1 MLPRIEHCILIG
13 DHEQL
18 RPQIANYELQ
28 STNRRGEQYSLD
40 VSLFERLIHP
50 PYPWSPKLAYSTLEV
65 QRRMHPSIS
74 ELVRKT
80 LYPRLKDHASVLGY
94 PQVTGISKRLY
105 WLDHTVAEAVHEG
118 TSSHSNEYEVEVTAA
133 LLTHLVRQGEY
144 QPGEIA
150 VLTPYLGQFV
160 KLKRRLASQFEITV
174 DEKDADEIRK
184 QGLDEG
190 TGTPQTFHRTTLLKA
205 IRLATVDN
213 FQGEEAKVV
222 VISLVRSNQEKRCGF
237 LSTSNRI
244 NVLLSRARH
253 GMYLIGDSTCYQSV
267 SMWDAVLQILRQNDC
282 IGTALTLQC
291 PRHVNTLMEVASPDD
306 FLRQSPEGGCDRKC
320 AQRLDCGHSCPN
332 KCHAPILHDA
342 VFCFEPC
349 PRSHKSCSHTCP
361 KPCGEECGYCVVPI
375 PDVLLA
381 CGHTSTEKCF
391 IAQDTT
397 LARCQ
402 IKVERIMP
410 GCGHQVQLECHIAVE
425 EAHCAAVCGALLPCG
440 HNCRKPCHECN
451 VREDAKISKT
461 DHGKCTVPCGNSY
474 NTCEHHCTEPCHRAV
489 TECKPC
495 KQNCN
500 VFCNHSRCS
509 KSCQE
514 PCAPCAE
521 ICNAGCEHSGLC
533 PLPCSVPCDLI
544 PCSKRCEKQLKCGH
558 QCPSVCGEQCPSEAY
573 CQQCA
578 TETIKQK
585 IVEYT
590 EFSRYCDMDLDK

>member
-1 MLPRIEHCILIG
+1 LTADLVVYLKECSGIRDSLQKCRQEKDLRCLRGANVIGITTSGLARNIDLLRLLPSKVLLCEEAGEVLEAHLLTAMLPRIEHCILIG

-222 VISLVRSNQEKRCGF
+222 VISLVRSN
-237 LSTSNRI
+237 
-244 NVLLSRARH
+244 
-253 GMYLIGDSTCYQSV
+253 
-267 SMWDAVLQILRQNDC
+267 
-282 IGTALTLQC
+282 
-291 PRHVNTLMEVASPDD
+291 
-306 FLRQSPEGGCDRKC
+306 
-320 AQRLDCGHSCPN
+320 
-332 KCHAPILHDA
+332 
-342 VFCFEPC
+342 
-349 PRSHKSCSHTCP
+349 
-361 KPCGEECGYCVVPI
+361 
-375 PDVLLA
+375 
-381 CGHTSTEKCF
+381 
-391 IAQDTT
+391 
-397 LARCQ
+397 
-402 IKVERIMP
+402 
-410 GCGHQVQLECHIAVE
+410 
-425 EAHCAAVCGALLPCG
+425 
-440 HNCRKPCHECN
+440 
-451 VREDAKISKT
+451 
-461 DHGKCTVPCGNSY
+461 
-474 NTCEHHCTEPCHRAV
+474 
-489 TECKPC
+489 
-495 KQNCN
+495 
-500 VFCNHSRCS
+500 
-509 KSCQE
+509 
-514 PCAPCAE
+514 
-521 ICNAGCEHSGLC
+521 
-533 PLPCSVPCDLI
+533 
-544 PCSKRCEKQLKCGH
+544 
-558 QCPSVCGEQCPSEAY
+558 
-573 CQQCA
+573 
-578 TETIKQK
+578 
-585 IVEYT
+585 
-590 EFSRYCDMDLDK
+590 